1 MSVEDNTTRHE
12 ATRLGVHTHQ
22 AGMAKTLSSAEWTTH
37 IAGEYS
43 APRRQPHTTL
53 GSHCCCCCRH
63 ATPRHGTAR
72 RPTYRNQYQRQ
83 RPGEAR
89 RGAARGRRASDCSTI
104 ICTPHCTSLHWSSS
118 SSSSSVVVND
128 GVGGAG

>member
-53 GSHCCCCCRH
+53 GSHCCCCRHHATARH
-63 ATPRHGTAR
+63 ADRHIEINISDSGLTR
-72 RPTYRNQYQRQ
+72 R
-83 RPGEAR
+83 GEAR
-89 RGAARGRRASDCSTI
+89 RGGGEQVTAL
-104 ICTPHCTSLHWSSS
+104 P
-118 SSSSSVVVND
+118 SSVRHAVLVYTGLVV
-128 GVGGAG
+128 VVVVV